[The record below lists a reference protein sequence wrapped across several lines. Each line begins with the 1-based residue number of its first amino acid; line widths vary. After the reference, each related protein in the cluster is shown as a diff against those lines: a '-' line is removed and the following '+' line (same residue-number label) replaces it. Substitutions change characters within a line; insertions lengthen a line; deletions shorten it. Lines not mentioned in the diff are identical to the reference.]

1 MKQIIFDCDSTAG
14 IPGYPMDDALAL
26 FYLLGRPQEAEMPG
40 RNLYLWKWDD
50 RAGIQGFQGP
60 AFGGWLGTP
69 SGDLWVFPG
78 RGACERCGTVYCGGD
93 QKKAGRAFFCGYWLS
108 DESVWGQPPD
118 PGSLTG

>member
-26 FYLLGRPQEAEMPG
+26 FYLLGRPQEAEVLAVTCTFG
-40 RNLYLWKWDD
+40 N
-50 RAGIQGFQGP
+50 GTT
-60 AFGGWLGTP
+60 GGWLGTP

-93 QKKAGRAFFCGYWLS
+93 QKKAGRAFFCGHWLS
-108 DESVWGQPPD
+108 DEPVWGQPPG
-118 PGSLTG
+118 PGDL